1 MSVLMLI
8 AKSATRLLAFLGK
21 ELVEVAR
28 RPGALMSLIVGP
40 FLILA
45 IFGAG
50 YSGFRRPL
58 DTLVVIPPQTGLPTD
73 ASAYEAIPGP
83 GIRVVGVISDPA
95 DGEARL
101 RSGEVDVV
109 IVAPSDAQERLRAGE
124 QSVIDVIVDVADP
137 LEANYAVLLAN
148 QLSDH
153 VNKELIRRVVQ
164 EAQAEAGPGFQQIPP
179 EVVAAPT
186 RAEVRNVAPAQPGV
200 VGFFGPAVL
209 ALILQ
214 HMAVT
219 LIALSVVRER
229 TTGII
234 ELFRISPVSAW
245 EVVVGKVLGF
255 GALCLGIAALS
266 FALLIYGLDVPLLGD
281 PLLLAGMVGLLV
293 LASLGLGL
301 LIALV
306 SDSERQAVQLSLLAL
321 LGSIFFSGFVLPL
334 TEFAEPVQMIARA
347 IPVTNGISII
357 QDVMLRGAVREVWHA
372 GVLGVTAAVLLALCW
387 LLLRRGMT
395 RA

>member
-1 MSVLMLI
+1 MMTV
-8 AKSATRLLAFLGK
+8 AKSLTRLLAFLGK

-28 RPGALMSLIVGP
+28 RPGALFSLIIGP

-58 DTLVVIPPQTGLPTD
+58 DTLIVIPPESGLPTD
-73 ASAYEAIPGP
+73 VASYEQIPGP
-83 GIRVVGVISDPA
+83 GINVVDVVA
-95 DGEARL
+95 DAAGAESRL
-101 RSGEVDVV
+101 RDGEVDVV
-109 IVAPSDAQERLRAGE
+109 VVAPADAEARLQAGE
-124 QSVIDVIVDVADP
+124 QSVIDVLVDVADP

-153 VNKELIRRVVQ
+153 VNRELVRRVV
-164 EAQAEAGPGFQQIPP
+164 EEGQAGAGPGAPRIPP

-186 RAEVRNVAPAQPGV
+186 RAEVHNLAPAQPGV

-245 EVVVGKVLGF
+245 EVVAGKVLGF
-255 GALCLGIAALS
+255 GALCGLIAGVS
-266 FALLIYGLDVPLLGD
+266 FGLLIYGLGVPLLGD
-281 PLLLAGMVGLLV
+281 AALLGAAVGLLV

-301 LIALV
+301 LIALI

-321 LGSIFFSGFVLPL
+321 LASIFFSGFVLRL
-334 TEFAEPVQMIARA
+334 SEFAEPVQIAARV
-347 IPVTNGISII
+347 IPVTNGITLI
-357 QDVMLRGAVREVWHA
+357 QDVMLRGGVRDLSYPA
-372 GVLGVTAAVLLALCW
+372 VLGGTAVVLLLACW

>member
-1 MSVLMLI
+1 MMTL
-8 AKSATRLLAFLGK
+8 AKAATRLLAFLGK
-21 ELVEVAR
+21 ELVEVTR
-28 RPGALMSLIVGP
+28 RPGALLSLILGP

-50 YSGFRRPL
+50 YSGYRRPL
-58 DTLVVIPPQTGLPTD
+58 DTLVAIPPQTGLPTD
-73 ASAYEAIPGP
+73 TASYENVPGP
-83 GIRVVGVISDPA
+83 GIHVVAVIPDPA
-95 DGEARL
+95 EAERRL

-109 IVAPSDAQERLRAGE
+109 IVAPADAEQRLRAGE
-124 QSVIDVIVDVADP
+124 QSVIQVIVDVADP
-137 LEANYAVLLAN
+137 LEANYALLLAQ

-153 VNKELIRRVVQ
+153 VNQELIRRVVD
-164 EAQAEAGPGFQQIPP
+164 EAQAEAGAQGLEFQKIPP

-186 RAEVRNVAPAQPGV
+186 RAEVTNIAPAQPNV

-245 EVVVGKVLGF
+245 EVVAGKILGF
-255 GALCLGIAALS
+255 GALSAAIAAVS
-266 FALLIYGLDVPLLGD
+266 FALLVYGLDVPLLGS
-281 PLLLAGMVGLLV
+281 LLLLGSVVGLLI
-293 LASLGLGL
+293 LASLGLGM
-301 LIALV
+301 LIALI
-306 SDSERQAVQLSLLAL
+306 SDSERQTVQLSLLAL

-334 TEFAEPVQMIARA
+334 TEFAEPVQAAARV
-347 IPVTNGISII
+347 IPVTNGISLI
-357 QDVMLRGAVREVWHA
+357 QDVMLRGTVRETWQA
-372 GVLGVTAAVLLALCW
+372 GVLGVTGVVLLAMCW
-387 LLLRRGMT
+387 LLLRRGMSK
-395 RA
+395 A